1 MGMDISQLQSEID
14 RFAKER
20 DWEKFHTLKN
30 LILALVGETG
40 ELAAVVQW
48 LEEVDKEFLLANPSI
63 REDFADELADVFI
76 YLLRIADIAGIDP
89 IQAAVE
95 KMRKNQERY
104 TIEKSKGNAEK
115 Q

>member
-1 MGMDISQLQSEID
+1 MTVENIQLQLRE
-14 RFAKER
+14 FAQER

-48 LEEVDKEFLLANPSI
+48 LDSVDQEFFKDNPEVFSAFEEEV
-63 REDFADELADVFI
+63 ADVFI
-76 YLLRIADIAGIDP
+76 YLARIADISGIDLLD
-89 IQAAVE
+89 AAQR
-95 KMRKNQERY
+95 KMQKNAERY
-104 TIEKSKGNAEK
+104 TVDKSRGNAQK